1 MEHTVTISVGN
12 RCGNSDD
19 DRDWTHLK
27 RIFIDDVTFDMTDR
41 SVPICER
48 LTDIRRFT
56 DREGRPRKI
65 LSTRKIFVSDADA
78 GVQLDFRIV
87 GDSGR
92 SAGGGFQA
100 CIDCVA
106 KIGANIDIDIDI
118 DFAYTKDW
126 TEHGRQHLATHQY

>member
-19 DRDWTHLK
+19 DRVWTHLK

-48 LTDIRRFT
+48 LTNIRRFMN
-56 DREGRPRKI
+56 REGRPQKI

-106 KIGANIDIDIDI
+106 KIGANIDID
-118 DFAYTKDW
+118 FAYTKDW